1 MKIRDLFAISIKNT
15 FRNMR
20 NTALS
25 ICAIS
30 IGIAAVILITGLGS
44 STKEYVQKKIADL
57 GVDGLSLRIDEGIP
71 ALNPD
76 LAYELEQQF
85 DDIDSCLPFVYDVA
99 NALLCKR
106 SGTVMSWGVGENL
119 SQVIGLDILH
129 GRDISVSDIVSN
141 CRVAIVDE
149 KLALDHYG
157 RSNIV
162 GKEIRLQINGKN
174 EFFEIIGVIQSQ
186 SQGFSSLIGGD
197 LDRFVY
203 IPYSVQNEMNTVS
216 DVKQIAIRCRDG
228 VDHMQLCDQIQAY
241 METVYPTNG
250 TYYVENISSYID
262 QIEGILDAVILLVA
276 AIAAISLIVA
286 GIGVINGMIAGI
298 SQRRREIGLYMSVG
312 ALSRD
317 IICDIIIETMLICLI
332 GGFSGVLFGEI
343 LVFLVSEFLGIACII
358 ELHYVMIALGT
369 CVICSVL
376 FGLIPA
382 LKAASIEP
390 IDALK
395 TID

>member
-1 MKIRDLFAISIKNT
+1 MKIRDLFTISFKNT

-25 ICAIS
+25 VCAIS

-44 STKEYVQKKIADL
+44 STKLYTQEKIADL
-57 GVDGLSLRIDEGIP
+57 GVDGLSLRVDDGIP
-71 ALNPD
+71 MLDPG
-76 LAYELEQQF
+76 LSYELEQQF
-85 DDIDSCLPFVYDVA
+85 DDVDSCLPFVYDIA

-106 SGTVMSWGVGENL
+106 SSTVMSWGVGENL
-119 SQVIGLDILH
+119 SRVIGLDVLH
-129 GRDISVSDIVSN
+129 GRDISESDIISN
-141 CRVAIVDE
+141 CRVAVVDE
-149 KLALDHYG
+149 KLALEHYG

-162 GKEIRLQINGKN
+162 GKEIRLQINGRN

-186 SQGFSSLIGGD
+186 SQGFSSLIGGN
-197 LDRFVY
+197 LDSFVY

-228 VDHMQLCDQIQAY
+228 VDHVQLCDQIQTY
-241 METVYPTNG
+241 METAYPIDG

-262 QIEGILDAVILLVA
+262 QVEGILDAIVLLVT
-276 AIAAISLIVA
+276 AIAAISLVVA

-317 IICDIIIETMLICLI
+317 IVCDIIIETMLICLV
-332 GGFSGVLFGEI
+332 GGFLGIVFGEI
-343 LVFLVSEFLGIACII
+343 LVFLVSKILGISCVI
-358 ELHYVMIALGT
+358 EFYYAMIALGT
-369 CVICSVL
+369 CVICSIL
-376 FGLIPA
+376 FGLIPG